1 MSEQVTDQQSDSKQS
16 KPTQLN
22 KGDQAPGFTLTGA
35 DGQSVSLADFGG
47 QNVVVYFYP
56 KAGTP
61 GCTSEACDFRD
72 HLSSLKGAGYQV
84 LGISPDSVPD
94 LQAFAAEQ
102 GLNFPVLADPDAQVA
117 KTYGAYGEKELNGKK
132 MTGLLRSTVVVD
144 GDGTVRQAEY
154 NVDAKGH
161 VARLRSELGID

>member
-1 MSEQVTDQQSDSKQS
+1 MSEQVIAKQLS
-16 KPTQLN
+16 T
-22 KGDQAPGFTLTGA
+22 GDEAPDFRLTGA
-35 DGQSVSLADFGG
+35 DGKDVSLADFHG

-72 HLSSLKGAGYQV
+72 QLSSLKGAGYQV
-84 LGISPDSVPD
+84 LGISPDAVSD

-117 KTYGAYGEKELNGKK
+117 KTYGAYGEKEINGQK
-132 MTGLLRSTVVVD
+132 MTGLLRSTVVLD
-144 GDGTVRQAEY
+144 GEGTVRQAEY
-154 NVDAKGH
+154 NVEAKGH